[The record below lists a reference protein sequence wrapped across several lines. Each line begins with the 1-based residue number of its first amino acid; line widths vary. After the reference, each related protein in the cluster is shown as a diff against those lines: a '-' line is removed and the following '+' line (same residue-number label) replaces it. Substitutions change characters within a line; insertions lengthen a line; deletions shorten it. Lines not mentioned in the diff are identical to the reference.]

1 MSAALAKCLENAPF
15 TDTVVSVGNF
25 PRGLGPARFP
35 VMRPADRLFQIVL
48 QLGRG
53 RVLTARVL
61 AERLEVSERTI
72 YRDIQNLLAS
82 GVPIDGEAGVGY
94 RLHRGYQ
101 VPPMM
106 FDQDEIQALIFGAQ
120 VAKRWGDHEMA
131 QAAERILDKVD
142 AVLPE
147 NLRPHLASR
156 TVVVPDMAGFQS
168 EETTQTLG
176 AVRDA
181 INEHRRLYL
190 SYSDAEG
197 KPTERIVW
205 PLTLVYW
212 GHHWHLGA
220 WCELRQDFR
229 NFRIDRIVDTRP
241 LTTQFPDESGK
252 RLQDYFDKVG
262 EL

>member
-1 MSAALAKCLENAPF
+1 
-15 TDTVVSVGNF
+15 
-25 PRGLGPARFP
+25 
-35 VMRPADRLFQIVL
+35 MRPADRLFQIVL

-53 RVLTARVL
+53 RILTAADL

-72 YRDIQNLLAS
+72 YRDIQNLMTS

-106 FDQDEIQALIFGAQ
+106 FDQDELQALIFGAQ

-147 NLRPHLASR
+147 SLRGELSSQ
-156 TVVVPDMAGFQS
+156 TLVVPEMASFQS
-168 EETTQTLG
+168 EQTTQRLG
-176 AVRDA
+176 EVRDA
-181 INEHRRLYL
+181 INDRRRLYL
-190 SYSDAEG
+190 SYSDVNEAE
-197 KPTERIVW
+197 TERIVW

-212 GHHWHLGA
+212 GYSWAVGA

-229 NFRIDRIVDTRP
+229 NFRVDRIVEARR
-241 LTTQFPDESGK
+241 LTSGYPDEQGK
-252 RLQDYFDKVG
+252 RLEDYFNQASDHC
-262 EL
+262 

>member
-1 MSAALAKCLENAPF
+1 M
-15 TDTVVSVGNF
+15 
-25 PRGLGPARFP
+25 
-35 VMRPADRLFQIVL
+35 FQIVL

-53 RVLTARVL
+53 RILTAQDL
-61 AERLEVSERTI
+61 AQRLEVSERTI
-72 YRDIQNLLAS
+72 YRDIQNLMTS

-106 FDQDEIQALIFGAQ
+106 FDQDELQALIFGAQ

-147 NLRPHLASR
+147 NLRGELSAQ
-156 TVVVPDMAGFQS
+156 TVVVPEMASFQS
-168 EETTQTLG
+168 EHTTQRLG
-176 AVRDA
+176 EVRDA
-181 INEHRRLYL
+181 INDKRRLYL
-190 SYSDAEG
+190 SYSDAKEVE
-197 KPTERIVW
+197 TERIVW

-212 GHHWHLGA
+212 GYSWAVGA

-229 NFRIDRIVDTRP
+229 NFRVDRIVEARR
-241 LTTQFPDESGK
+241 LTSTYPDEEGK
-252 RLQDYFDKVG
+252 RLEDYFAQASDQC
-262 EL
+262 